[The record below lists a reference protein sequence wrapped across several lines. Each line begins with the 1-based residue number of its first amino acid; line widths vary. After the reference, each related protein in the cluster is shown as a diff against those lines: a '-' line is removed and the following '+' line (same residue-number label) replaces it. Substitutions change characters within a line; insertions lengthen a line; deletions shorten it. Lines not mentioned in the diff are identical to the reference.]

1 MPLPQGA
8 YRPGDA
14 HLRSPAE
21 LAQKLV
27 RFFIA
32 GKRDEVSTRAVTT
45 APRDVRLDFFRGV
58 ALFLIFVD
66 HIPGN
71 VLSHF
76 TVQSLGFSDAA
87 EIFIFV
93 SGYTAALVYGRAM
106 LKQGVVIASAKVF
119 HRVWQL
125 YVAHIFIFLIFA
137 ALVSYNTLAF
147 QNPASGKELHVA
159 KFFAEPHIAVIRA
172 LELRFQPTFLDILP
186 LYIVL
191 LAGFPLVLLLLRQH
205 VLTAVVVSFAVYFS
219 GTNLWHFAA
228 WLSRQSG
235 VVLQS
240 AWLAAPLRHR
250 SRVRLPAVYRAPDCA
265 AGRMAD
271 LIGPVAMIA
280 AASAVIKLS
289 WTVHD
294 AWGPVPAI
302 LMEQLWPIDK
312 SNLAPIRLAHFLALA
327 VVVVRFVPAGSRFL
341 FWRITQPINCCGQ
354 HSLQIFCLGI
364 VLSVL
369 GHFILTEWNDRLPA
383 QLAVN
388 AAGFALMIGAATLIG
403 WYRAIDRAT
412 APV

>member
-1 MPLPQGA
+1 MRNPRTYQPIPRA
-8 YRPGDA
+8 A
-14 HLRSPAE
+14 AE
-21 LAQKLV
+21 PHPT
-27 RFFIA
+27 RFFTA
-32 GKRDEVSTRAVTT
+32 GGRAEASTRAVRT
-45 APRDVRLDFFRGV
+45 ARDVRLDFFRGA

-106 LKQGVVIASAKVF
+106 LKQGGVIASVKVF

-125 YVAHIFIFLIFA
+125 YVAHIFIFLIFT
-137 ALVSYNTLAF
+137 ALVSYNALTF

-159 KFFAEPHIAVIRA
+159 KFFTEPYIAVIRA

-191 LAGFPLVLLLLRQH
+191 LAGFPLVLLLLRRH
-205 VLTAVVVSFAVYFS
+205 VLTALVPSLAIY
-219 GTNLWHFAA
+219 
-228 WLSRQSG
+228 
-235 VVLQS
+235 
-240 AWLAAPLRHR
+240 LAAQIFGISLHGYPGNQAWFFNPLAWQLLFVIGAACGYPR
-250 SRVRLPAVYRAPDCA
+250 SAEHPIVPPV
-265 AGRMAD
+265 GW
-271 LIGPVAMIA
+271 LIGPAAMIV
-280 AASAVIKLS
+280 AASALIKLS

-294 AWGPVPAI
+294 AWGAVPAI
-302 LMEQLWPIDK
+302 LIEQLWPIDK

-327 VVVVRFVPAGSRFL
+327 VVVVRFVPADSRFL
-341 FWRITQPINCCGQ
+341 FWRITQPINRCGQ

-364 VLSVL
+364 VLCVL
-369 GHFILTEWNDRLPA
+369 GHFILAEWNDNLPV

-388 AAGFALMIGAATLIG
+388 AAGFALMIGTATLIT

>member
-14 HLRSPAE
+14 YLRSPAE
-21 LAQKLV
+21 LAEKLV

-32 GKRDEVSTRAVTT
+32 GKRGEVSTRAATT
-45 APRDVRLDFFRGV
+45 VRDVRLDFFRGV

-106 LKQGVVIASAKVF
+106 LKQGVFIAAVKVF

-125 YVAHIFIFLIFA
+125 YVAHIFIFLIFT
-137 ALVSYNTLAF
+137 ALVSYNALAF
-147 QNPASGKELHVA
+147 QNPVSGRELHVA
-159 KFFAEPHIAVIRA
+159 KFFTEPHIAVIRA

-191 LAGFPLVLLLLRQH
+191 LAGFPLVLLLLRRH
-205 VLTAVVVSFAVYFS
+205 IPTALVISFAIYLMAQIFGISLHGYPGNQAWFFNPLAWQFLFVI
-219 GTNLWHFAA
+219 GAA
-228 WLSRQSG
+228 CGYPR
-235 VVLQS
+235 S
-240 AWLAAPLRHR
+240 AEHPIVPPFGW
-250 SRVRLPAVYRAPDCA
+250 
-265 AGRMAD
+265 
-271 LIGPVAMIA
+271 LIGAAAMIV

-294 AWGPVPAI
+294 AWGAVPAI
-302 LMEQLWPIDK
+302 LIEQLWPIDK
-312 SNLAPIRLAHFLALA
+312 SNLAPIRLAQFLALA
-327 VVVVRFVPAGSRFL
+327 IVVVRFVPVDSRFL
-341 FWRITQPINCCGQ
+341 SWRVTQPINRCGQ

-369 GHFILTEWNDRLPA
+369 GHFILAEWHDNLPA

-388 AAGFALMIGAATLIG
+388 AAGFALIIGAATLIS

-412 APV
+412 SPV